1 MLCKLKIFKLLMP
14 LLGLALWTGTA
25 LADGSHYQLG
35 VDGLACPFCA
45 FGIEK
50 KLSSIPG
57 VTDTRVDLKQGM
69 VIVTMKDGSQ
79 LSEPVARAKV
89 KDAGFSLRSF
99 ARADQQ

>member
-1 MLCKLKIFKLLMP
+1 MRTIAATSLLI
-14 LLGLALWTGTA
+14 LGLWSVAA
-25 LADGSHYQLG
+25 AADGLHYQLG
-35 VDGLACPFCA
+35 VNGLACPFCA

-50 KLSSIPG
+50 QLSTIPG
-57 VTDTRVDLKQGM
+57 VTDTRVDLKQGL

-79 LSEPVARAKV
+79 LSEDIARAKV